1 MQYCLAG
8 PTDNLWSSPCFIDLS
23 NALIESLFEANSE
36 FPYIITKH
44 LTRTTGSLAP
54 KGGYS

>member
-1 MQYCLAG
+1 MMQYCLAG

-36 FPYIITKH
+36 FPYIITFNI
-44 LTRTTGSLAP
+44 
-54 KGGYS
+54 